1 MNAIFSAGR
10 VNLRWRTCVALAI
23 VLFAAV
29 MTLIAAHGCRT
40 VLGDID
46 SRWRQSTGDL
56 AGRSRRVLTA
66 TARGVIAAAQA
77 AANANG
83 DDGRCGAALRQAMSA
98 DEGVSAIRAAFDDG
112 RVCADAKAPEFANLL
127 PGVGSRLAARPRLEL
142 TPDISLSTGTVA
154 AQGANLFA
162 ILVTTPDQKS
172 SVAALID
179 ANAIARAIDLKPAP
193 GEIAALMTRG
203 RQIVS
208 AGGAAPSDISWLPT
222 NAISVGSDY
231 GIATASSL
239 SGAAFTYATQPV
251 LGSDLYILKR
261 FPDSAKEAAQLR
273 FLVLAVAPSLLAA
286 LCFVYAR
293 ATQSELMRGIGAI
306 RTAMLTMTADS
317 AIGLAPNG
325 RIPAELR
332 DFVASYNTM
341 AREAGSRAK
350 SLRMSLAENE
360 FLLRELNH
368 RVKSS
373 LQIIQS
379 YVSLTRR
386 LDRDSGRQTSA
397 AAIEARVQVL
407 STAYRKALSEGR
419 MRDVRIR
426 QFADEIVANLSRLFG
441 RSGLSIELN
450 ADVVA
455 ALVIDRAI
463 PLGLAIVESLVA
475 GMSADGAHVVAVR
488 LDQRED
494 LRVEIRIWTDGAL
507 RDGEPNPKLLAGL
520 ALQLAAIVD
529 EPGPGTVLHW
539 RFQGRPPPVIL
550 PRGEPGRL
558 A

>member
-1 MNAIFSAGR
+1 
-10 VNLRWRTCVALAI
+10 
-23 VLFAAV
+23 
-29 MTLIAAHGCRT
+29 
-40 VLGDID
+40 
-46 SRWRQSTGDL
+46 
-56 AGRSRRVLTA
+56 
-66 TARGVIAAAQA
+66 
-77 AANANG
+77 
-83 DDGRCGAALRQAMSA
+83 
-98 DEGVSAIRAAFDDG
+98 
-112 RVCADAKAPEFANLL
+112 
-127 PGVGSRLAARPRLEL
+127 
-142 TPDISLSTGTVA
+142 
-154 AQGANLFA
+154 
-162 ILVTTPDQKS
+162 
-172 SVAALID
+172 
-179 ANAIARAIDLKPAP
+179 
-193 GEIAALMTRG
+193 
-203 RQIVS
+203 
-208 AGGAAPSDISWLPT
+208 
-222 NAISVGSDY
+222 
-231 GIATASSL
+231 
-239 SGAAFTYATQPV
+239 
-251 LGSDLYILKR
+251 
-261 FPDSAKEAAQLR
+261 
-273 FLVLAVAPSLLAA
+273 
-286 LCFVYAR
+286 
-293 ATQSELMRGIGAI
+293 
-306 RTAMLTMTADS
+306 MLTMTADG

-332 DFVASYNTM
+332 EFVASYNTM

-386 LDRDSGRQTSA
+386 LDRNSGRQTSA